1 MLRKFPYEEFP
12 LVELP
17 DDNIV
22 DIYSPRCD
30 QVATGR
36 PAEHSLQ
43 KDESK
48 IIEEA
53 LANPIGTE
61 RLDRI
66 VKAGM
71 KIVIAVDDIT
81 RSTRTEL
88 MLPLVLKQLKQAK
101 IKDEDISIFIAL
113 GTHRQMTEQEIRLKY
128 TQEVAENH
136 QVINPDWRVN
146 EDYRTVGKSSDGFE
160 IKVYKAILE
169 ADFVIGLGQT
179 SPHMYAGFGGGGKII
194 NPGCSE
200 EQTIGQMHWL
210 SHTVP
215 ANERFGIRD
224 NKVRW
229 LIDDIAIKS
238 GLKFILNEV
247 PAEYGRIAMAFAGEP
262 IKTHQAACK
271 FAGKL
276 FTVKVKRTDIV
287 IADSYPADI
296 DFWQSIKALYSAHFA
311 VKKGGTL
318 IFVTP
323 CPEGVSS
330 QHPEIIEIGYKTGH
344 RQIENLVAE
353 GKLSK
358 VVAANLWVGNEILQN
373 NTVCFVTRGI
383 SKKDIKAMGF
393 QWAANP
399 ADALKA
405 ALKKHG
411 KDAKI
416 SVLCGAS
423 KIICQV

>member
-1 MLRKFPYEEFP
+1 MLHKFPYEEFP
-12 LVELP
+12 LIELP
-17 DDNIV
+17 ENNV
-22 DIYSPRCD
+22 ADIY
-30 QVATGR
+30 R
-36 PAEHSLQ
+36 PAEYLLQ
-43 KDESK
+43 EDESE
-48 IIEEA
+48 ILEEA

-66 VKAGM
+66 VKSGM

-88 MLPLVLKQLKQAK
+88 MLPVVLKQLKQAK
-101 IKDEDISIFIAL
+101 INTGAISIFIAL

-128 TQEVAENH
+128 TEEVAKNC
-136 QVINPDWRVN
+136 QIINSDWKTSC
-146 EDYRTVGKSSDGFE
+146 DYRIVGRRSADFE
-160 IKVYKAILE
+160 IKIHKAILE
-169 ADFVIGLGQT
+169 ADFVIGLGQVV
-179 SPHMYAGFGGGGKII
+179 PHMYAGFSGGGKII
-194 NPGCSE
+194 NPGCCD

-215 ANERFGIRD
+215 SRERFGVRD
-224 NKVRW
+224 NKVRQ
-229 LIDDIAIKS
+229 LIDDVAVKS

-247 PAEYGRIAMAFAGEP
+247 PAIDDRIAGAFAGEP
-262 IKTHQAACK
+262 IEAHRAACN
-271 FAGKL
+271 FARKL
-276 FTVKVKRTDIV
+276 YMVKVQKADIV

-344 RQIENLVAE
+344 KQIEKLVADSR
-353 GKLSK
+353 LSK

-373 NTVCFVTRGI
+373 NAVYFVTRGI
-383 SKKDIKAMGF
+383 SEKDTEAMGF

-399 ADALKA
+399 VEALKA
-405 ALKKHG
+405 ALKRHG

>member
-1 MLRKFPYEEFP
+1 MLHKFPYEDFP
-12 LVELP
+12 SIELP
-17 DDNIV
+17 EGNLTG
-22 DIYSPRCD
+22 IY
-30 QVATGR
+30 R
-36 PAEHSLQ
+36 PAKYSIQ
-43 KDESK
+43 ADEK
-48 IIEEA
+48 IILQNA
-53 LANPIGTE
+53 LANPIGTD

-101 IKDEDISIFIAL
+101 ISNKDISIFIAL
-113 GTHRQMTEQEIRLKY
+113 GTHRQMTDEEIKLKY
-128 TQEVAENH
+128 TKKAAENYR
-136 QVINPDWRVN
+136 VINPDWKAGN
-146 EDYRTVGKSSDGFE
+146 EYQAVGKGSDGFE
-160 IKVYKAILE
+160 IKMHKAILE
-169 ADFVIGLGQT
+169 SDFVIGLGQT
-179 SPHMYAGFGGGGKII
+179 VPHMYAGFGGGGKII
-194 NPGCSE
+194 NPGCAD

-210 SHTVP
+210 SHTV
-215 ANERFGIRD
+215 ASNERFGVRD
-224 NKVRW
+224 NKVRQ
-229 LIDDIAIKS
+229 LVDDIAVKS

-247 PAEYGRIAMAFAGEP
+247 PAEDGRIAGAFAGDP
-262 IKTHQAACK
+262 IEAHRAACK
-271 FAGKL
+271 FATQL
-276 FTVKVKRTDIV
+276 YAVKVKKADIV

-323 CPEGVSS
+323 SPEGISS
-330 QHPEIIEIGYKTGH
+330 QHPEIIDIGYKTGH
-344 RQIENLVAE
+344 EHIEKLVAD
-353 GKLSK
+353 GRLSK

-373 NTVCFVTRGI
+373 SDVIFVSKGI
-383 SKKDIKAMGF
+383 SEKDAKAMGF
-393 QWAANP
+393 DWAANP

-423 KIICQV
+423 KIICQVQ